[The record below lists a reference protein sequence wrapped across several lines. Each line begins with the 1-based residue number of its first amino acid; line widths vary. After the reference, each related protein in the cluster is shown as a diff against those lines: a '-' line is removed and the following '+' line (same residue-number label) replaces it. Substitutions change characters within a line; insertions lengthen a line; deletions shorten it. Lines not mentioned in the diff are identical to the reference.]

1 MNKFIVLL
9 IVLLI
14 FPTVLFSQATIKS
27 DEELALLG
35 NSGAA
40 FRLGARYLNGDGVAV
55 DYEKAKYYLEIAAE
69 QNHAHALYDLGYMY
83 LYGEGVAQNYLMA
96 YDYFERSSDFDFAP
110 AFYIIG
116 IMYYD
121 GAGVKKNNK
130 KAYEYCKK
138 AFEKGYI
145 DNLDSFDRL
154 VPNQDKT
161 QDTNKFGSLIALP
174 LSGKMASQN
183 TTIFVDK
190 YFEKYQNQFG
200 YLASVKKVDLFTYN
214 QLLNKIYEEEKK
226 NESLLG
232 KKIFFEAKDFKK
244 GLTLLIDNTIR
255 INKSKLTKVSLN
267 YLKSISSLYNPTYFE
282 YQSKGLSTF
291 KEPIFFKLY
300 EEDDLEIS
308 LPRGVLDT
316 LINALNLKHVDYKII
331 DKRIEGEVIDIN
343 FLGTLKTEQ
352 AKTQKVM
359 LEKDNGILVAPTAFG
374 KTILA
379 ISLMSEIKRNTL
391 ILVEKLTLIDQWK
404 EKILSFTD
412 LKEEDIG
419 IFKTGKRKLTGKVDI
434 VSIKSLESK
443 EMDESIYSKYGLVI
457 IDEVHHVAADT
468 LLSSVRK
475 LHSRR
480 MYGLTATLKRSDKN
494 ENRIKKLLGDV
505 LYEVKETNSSF

>member
-1 MNKFIVLL
+1 M
-9 IVLLI
+9 
-14 FPTVLFSQATIKS
+14 
-27 DEELALLG
+27 
-35 NSGAA
+35 
-40 FRLGARYLNGDGVAV
+40 
-55 DYEKAKYYLEIAAE
+55 
-69 QNHAHALYDLGYMY
+69 
-83 LYGEGVAQNYLMA
+83 
-96 YDYFERSSDFDFAP
+96 
-110 AFYIIG
+110 
-116 IMYYD
+116 
-121 GAGVKKNNK
+121 
-130 KAYEYCKK
+130 
-138 AFEKGYI
+138 
-145 DNLDSFDRL
+145 
-154 VPNQDKT
+154 
-161 QDTNKFGSLIALP
+161 
-174 LSGKMASQN
+174 
-183 TTIFVDK
+183 
-190 YFEKYQNQFG
+190 
-200 YLASVKKVDLFTYN
+200 
-214 QLLNKIYEEEKK
+214 
-226 NESLLG
+226 
-232 KKIFFEAKDFKK
+232 
-244 GLTLLIDNTIR
+244 
-255 INKSKLTKVSLN
+255 
-267 YLKSISSLYNPTYFE
+267 
-282 YQSKGLSTF
+282 
-291 KEPIFFKLY
+291 
-300 EEDDLEIS
+300 
-308 LPRGVLDT
+308 LDT

-331 DKRIEGEVIDIN
+331 DKRIEGEAIDIN

-391 ILVEKLTLIDQWK
+391 ILVEKLTLIDQRK

-505 LYEVKETNSSF
+505 LYEVKETNSSFKRILHPIITNFNRDLQDFESVNGRIDYNKLINELYLNEDRNELILNTLLPLINKHNILVLTERIEHSEILLRLIKGKSDFKNIYLINGSMSKKEQDAFKTFLDNLDEGEKS